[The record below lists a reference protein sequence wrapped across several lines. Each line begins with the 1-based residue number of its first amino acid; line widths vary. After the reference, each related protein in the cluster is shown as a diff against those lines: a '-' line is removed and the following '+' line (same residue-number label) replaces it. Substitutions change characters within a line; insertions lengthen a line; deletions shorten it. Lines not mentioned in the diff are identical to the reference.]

1 MVQSTTPDLGRR
13 NLLRGRIGQALPNQI
28 LPPWAASDFFDR
40 CSRCLDC
47 LNACPQAIILKG
59 EGGFPQVDFGPGG
72 CDFCGDCVEVCKPQA
87 LNKSPS
93 KTPSKSRPWR
103 HKAVIGGQ
111 CLDARGISC
120 RICGD
125 ACTTRAI
132 RFRPQPAG
140 RVAIELDRAFCTGC
154 GACVGSCP
162 TGAITVTHP
171 GKTKEQAA

>member
-1 MVQSTTPDLGRR
+1 VVQSTTPDLGRR

-28 LPPWAASDFFDR
+28 LPPWAVSDFLDR

-59 EGGFPQVDFGPGG
+59 EGGFPQVDFGLGG
-72 CDFCGDCVEVCKPQA
+72 CDFCGDCVAVCTSQA
-87 LNKSPS
+87 LNKSLS
-93 KTPSKSRPWR
+93 KARPWR
-103 HKAVIGGQ
+103 HKAAIGGQ

-132 RFRPQPAG
+132 RFRPQLGG

-154 GACVGSCP
+154 GGCVGSCP
-162 TGAITVTHP
+162 AGAITLTISD
-171 GKTKEQAA
+171 KTAERAA